1 MGRLFALLAAAL
13 ALQNPASPPSPVLRG
28 VVLNEQRQPVSGAMV
43 LLKSPG
49 ERAARSTLTGCGWH
63 VYIAESDH
71 RYRL

>member
-49 ERAARSTLTGCGWH
+49 ERAAEINSYWCGRH
-63 VYIAESDH
+63 VHIA
-71 RYRL
+71 